1 MLSTPRSLSLLA
13 MVSVVWLKTRECPGR
28 CWTFFSPLTGPVALA
43 AVALALASAVLT
55 SAKDPPSAA
64 TILSR
69 SSATLRAYPP
79 SDRKS

>member
-28 CWTFFSPLTGPVALA
+28 CWTFFSPLTGPVSLAAEALA
-43 AVALALASAVLT
+43 AVLT
-55 SAKDPPSAA
+55 SARDPPSAA

>member
-28 CWTFFSPLTGPVALA
+28 CWTFFSPLPGPVALA
-43 AVALALASAVLT
+43 ALALAAVLT
-55 SAKDPPSAA
+55 SARDPPSAA

-69 SSATLRAYPP
+69 SSATLRA
-79 SDRKS
+79 